1 MNTIGPEEAGDRA
14 GSKENA
20 ETMADT
26 TKKRRADD
34 HAERDQ
40 AGEPT
45 QPTQEE
51 KTVAMDTQPL
61 AGIPDADP
69 PGKPRL
75 EVESRCHVGAV
86 RGRNEDASYTFV
98 AQAGGMEPL
107 PVFGLFIVADG
118 MGGHE
123 DGHTASRLVSRT
135 VARHILEKLYRPML
149 GEGHGTAEQTVQ
161 EVIEQSVLVSNR
173 ALAGLESGKE
183 MGTTLTVALILGRR
197 LFLAHVGDSRAYLL
211 QEEELS
217 IVTTDHSVVQVLQDA
232 GQITVEEAASHPK
245 RNLLYR
251 ALMGEEIDSVD
262 AYSRPLPPSGLLML
276 CSDGLWGMVPQP
288 KLATIL
294 GKDRP
299 LQAKAD
305 LLLDEALE
313 AGGDDNVTVI
323 LVNFE
328 L

>member
-1 MNTIGPEEAGDRA
+1 MNTTESKETGEQA
-14 GSKENA
+14 GSKEDV

-26 TKKRRADD
+26 TKSGRAEDN
-34 HAERDQ
+34 
-40 AGEPT
+40 AGPDRAGTPT
-45 QPTQEE
+45 QPEREE
-51 KTVAMDTQPL
+51 KPGTIDTRPL
-61 AGIPDADP
+61 TGVP
-69 PGKPRL
+69 PVEAPGGPRL

-98 AQAGGMEPL
+98 AQARGSEPL
-107 PVFGLFIVADG
+107 PMFGLFIVADG
-118 MGGHE
+118 MGGHDE
-123 DGHTASRLVSRT
+123 GHTASRLVSRT
-135 VARHILEKLYRPML
+135 VAQYILENLYKPML

-173 ALAGLESGKE
+173 SLATLGGDKE

-211 QEEELS
+211 QDGDLS
-217 IVTTDHSVVQVLQDA
+217 VVTTDHSIVQVLQDS

-251 ALMGEEIDSVD
+251 ALMGEKIDSVD
-262 AYSRPLPPSGLLML
+262 AYSRPLPPKGLLML
-276 CSDGLWGMVPQP
+276 CSDGLWGLVPQP
-288 KLATIL
+288 RLATIL
-294 GKDRP
+294 AKEVP
-299 LQAKAD
+299 LQARAD
-305 LLLDEALE
+305 LLLEEALE

-323 LVNFE
+323 LVTFE